1 VTRHIR
7 RRPDPHTCG
16 PGRGAR
22 ARRLDAVGDR
32 AGAGHEEAASRSR
45 PAAHL
50 GRSGAA
56 ERGRW
61 PAGPLAAALDL
72 EARAAVWGKRRERE

>member
-22 ARRLDAVGDR
+22 AGRLDAAGDR
-32 AGAGHEEAASRSR
+32 AGAGHEEVASRSR
-45 PAAHL
+45 PA
-50 GRSGAA
+50 R
-56 ERGRW
+56 
-61 PAGPLAAALDL
+61 PLAAALDL